1 MSHIS
6 NPLDQSDA
14 TMEQPLAIPASTS
27 TPTTTHISTTTVST
41 ALMNRFEE
49 YDPKIIAQYMAAVQ
63 KMEKLNANNW
73 LTWKEQ
79 MLFILNS
86 CNTYSFITGTIEQP
100 NHIFDAPGV
109 CFWQRIDRGVSTMI
123 VTAIGDEQ
131 IIHVPK

>member
-14 TMEQPLAIPASTS
+14 TMEQPSAIPASTS
-27 TPTTTHISTTTVST
+27 TPTTTHISTTIVST

-79 MLFILNS
+79 MLFILDS
-86 CNTYSFITGTIEQP
+86 CNTYGFVTSTIEQP
-100 NHIFDAPGV
+100 NHIFDTPGT
-109 CFWQRIDRGVSTMI
+109 CFWQRIN
-123 VTAIGDEQ
+123 
-131 IIHVPK
+131 